1 MPIQPTPSSPKG
13 EEEEQSDIIIRL
25 DEMTAQLDADY
36 PIPSFEGQPRWPSMG
51 WMIVD
56 LVAVSALGHPVIRT
70 FQARDLINEDVSVT
84 LPGLRARLFFTE
96 VRKLLI
102 FATNIGVYESIW
114 DDEVLNARAFRVQ
127 DAKVLAL
134 MDDATIWNG
143 KQVLELRKTVELFEN
158 ATNMNRERLTFYV
171 EWYDASLSQEI
182 SLVREQFRQ
191 RVRSTASRKRLRRR
205 TGSIAKPTSA
215 ASGSPQ

>member
-1 MPIQPTPSSPKG
+1 MPIQSTPSSPKG
-13 EEEEQSDIIIRL
+13 EVEERGDIITRL
-25 DEMTAQLDADY
+25 NDMSAELDAKF

-56 LVAVSALGHPVIRT
+56 LVAVSPLGHPIIRT
-70 FQARDLINEDVSVT
+70 FQARDLIKEEISVT

-96 VRKLLI
+96 VHKLLI
-102 FATNIGVYESIW
+102 FATNIDVYESIW
-114 DDEVLNARAFRVQ
+114 DDEVLNARAFQVQ

-158 ATNMNRERLTFYV
+158 ATNMNLERLTFYV

-182 SLVREQFRQ
+182 SLAREQFRQ
-191 RVRSTASRKRLRRR
+191 RVRSTGSRKRLRRR

-215 ASGSPQ
+215 VSGSPQ